1 MTLTHGHH
9 QDSNQMDSGHIPA
22 YPGILMLS
30 GPWLLWE
37 QESCVVKIKVKT
49 DVNIHV
55 FPGDDF
61 EFWRF
66 QFPLK
71 WNLLKGPYL
80 VLHKAV

>member
-1 MTLTHGHH
+1 MLCNILLVFNGIYLIIICQERMTLTHGHH
-9 QDSNQMDSGHIPA
+9 QDSNQMDSGHIPP

-55 FPGDDF
+55 FPRDDF
-61 EFWRF
+61 
-66 QFPLK
+66 
-71 WNLLKGPYL
+71 
-80 VLHKAV
+80 